1 MTRLISN
8 TKGGITLFLYTVTE
22 AVIAVIAGILIAVC
36 TKRADGVTY
45 GKLDKIGR
53 VTNILLLLVYI
64 GFSYVYL
71 FLGMIANP
79 RYDGFLGILG
89 WIVAIIMASAALF
102 CGIGLGLSVA
112 VRKKGMSKQ
121 SFAVQFAGVGG
132 IALTFI
138 LFFLFYGNLLRP
150 LN

>member
-1 MTRLISN
+1 LN
-8 TKGGITLFLYTVTE
+8 AKGGITLFLYTVIE

-36 TKRADGVTY
+36 TKKADGVTY
-45 GKLDKIGR
+45 GKLDKIGQI
-53 VTNILLLLVYI
+53 TNILLLLVYV
-64 GFSYVYL
+64 GSSFLYL

-89 WIVAIIMASAALF
+89 WIVSVVMASAALF

-112 VRKKGMSKQ
+112 FRKRGKSKL
-121 SFAVQFAGVGG
+121 SFAVQFSGVAG
-132 IALTFI
+132 IALTLI

-150 LN
+150 IN

>member
-1 MTRLISN
+1 M
-8 TKGGITLFLYTVTE
+8 FLYTTIE
-22 AVIAVIAGILIAVC
+22 AIVAVVAGILIAVC
-36 TKRADGVTY
+36 TKKANGVTY

-53 VTNILLLLVYI
+53 ITNILLLLFYL

-89 WIVAIIMASAALF
+89 WIVSIIMASAALF
-102 CGIGLGLSVA
+102 CGVGLGLSVA
-112 VRKKGMSKQ
+112 FRKKGRSKL
-121 SFAVQFAGVGG
+121 SFSVQFLGIGG
-132 IALTFI
+132 IALTFG